1 MGLKLAMIMLVIM
14 GVVGGIGYLYYQDTQ
29 ERMAILNA
37 NNAKLE
43 QATATQTA
51 AIEAMEEDIAA
62 ATEVQKKAAEEFKV
76 AREQVANL
84 QDKFNKTSAL
94 LGKRDMGTL
103 GLAKPKAISRIL
115 TSGTKK
121 MNRCYEIIS
130 GQPLTEK
137 EINANKPSQLNS
149 MCPTIAN
156 PNRLTGVQ

>member
-14 GVVGGIGYLYYQDTQ
+14 GVVGGIGYWYYQDTQ
-29 ERMAILNA
+29 NKLAILHE

-43 QATATQTA
+43 QAAATQTA

-62 ATEVQKKAAEEFKV
+62 AAKVQKKTAEEFKV

-94 LGKRDMGTL
+94 LGKRDIGTL
-103 GLAKPKAISRIL
+103 ALAKPRAISRVI
-115 TSGTKK
+115 TGGAKK
-121 MNRCYEIIS
+121 INRCFEIIS

-137 EINANKPSQLNS
+137 ETNANKPSQLNS
-149 MCPTIAN
+149 SCPTIAN

>member
-62 ATEVQKKAAEEFKV
+62 AAEVQKKAAEEFKV

-94 LGKRDMGTL
+94 LGKRDIGTL

-115 TSGTKK
+115 TNGTKK

-149 MCPTIAN
+149 LCPTIAN

>member
-14 GVVGGIGYLYYQDTQ
+14 GVVGGIGYWYYQDTQ
-29 ERMAILNA
+29 NRLAILHE

-43 QATATQTA
+43 QAAATQTA

-94 LGKRDMGTL
+94 LGKEIWVH
-103 GLAKPKAISRIL
+103 LAL
-115 TSGTKK
+115 Q
-121 MNRCYEIIS
+121 NLEQYQE
-130 GQPLTEK
+130 
-137 EINANKPSQLNS
+137 
-149 MCPTIAN
+149 
-156 PNRLTGVQ
+156 